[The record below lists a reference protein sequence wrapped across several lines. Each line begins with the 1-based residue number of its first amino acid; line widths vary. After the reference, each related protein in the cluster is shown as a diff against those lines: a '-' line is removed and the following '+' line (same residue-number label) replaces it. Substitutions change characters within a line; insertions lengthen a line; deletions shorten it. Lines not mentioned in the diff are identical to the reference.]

1 MERKTVI
8 AGNWK
13 MYKSSAEAVEFI
25 QELAP
30 LVISAK
36 AHVFLGVPFISI
48 GKAAEASR
56 NTNIIIGAQ
65 NMHFEEEGAF
75 TGEISS
81 LQLRSEGADFVILGH
96 SERRQIFKET
106 DTMINKKVV
115 RALKDDLI
123 PILCIGETEEHR
135 DQGKTADVLEEHLI
149 NGLKNIPTKE
159 AEKIIIAY
167 EPVWA
172 IGTGKV
178 ATPEM
183 AQKEHQHIRK
193 VLGSLFGKS
202 VSEKIPILYGGSVK
216 PTNIKGLIEQ
226 KDIDG
231 ALVGGASLKAE
242 SFAQIVNAG

>member
-13 MYKSSAEAVEFI
+13 MYKSSDEAVDFI
-25 QELAP
+25 HQLAP
-30 LVISAK
+30 LVTSSK

-48 GKAAEASR
+48 TRAVEAAH
-56 NTNIIIGAQ
+56 NTNVMIGAQ
-65 NMHFEEEGAF
+65 NMHFEREGAF
-75 TGEISS
+75 TGEVSS
-81 LQLRSEGADFVILGH
+81 FQLRSEGVDFVILGH
-96 SERRQIFKET
+96 SERRQLFKET
-106 DTMINKKVV
+106 DSMINKKVI

-123 PILCIGETEEHR
+123 PILCIGETGEHR
-135 DQGKTADVLEEHLI
+135 DEGKTESVLEEHLI
-149 NGLKNIPTKE
+149 NGLKGIPTE
-159 AEKIIIAY
+159 EGEKIIIAY

-183 AQKEHQHIRK
+183 AQKEHKHIRN
-193 VLGSLFGKS
+193 VLASIFGKK

-226 KDIDG
+226 ADIDG
-231 ALVGGASLKAE
+231 ALVGGASLEAV